1 MGGSPAGPPWRC
13 SGAQHRQPRHRD
25 SVLCGLCIVVRVGLR
40 ERSVEAGSP
49 RRRHRRGVRRSE
61 FLPEA
66 VQCAA
71 ALRVLRHRAAHCSR
85 WRGEVVSEPAHLLGL
100 RHCGKLVRGQRACCR
115 RAAGRGRCSR
125 FAAFSAVCTFRVTLL
140 PVPSLALL
148 RVRLLLFLRRCSKG
162 LTWGLQ
168 PEGACALRKLMP

>member
-25 SVLCGLCIVVRVGLR
+25 SVLCGLCFVARVGLR

-49 RRRHRRGVRRSE
+49 RRRHRAAPSRRSLLAMARVSR
-61 FLPEA
+61 FRVGIPSRPSPLRQVGSWPVCPLPS
-66 VQCAA
+66 C
-71 ALRVLRHRAAHCSR
+71 CWSR
-85 WRGEVVSEPAHLLGL
+85 PV
-100 RHCGKLVRGQRACCR
+100 
-115 RAAGRGRCSR
+115 CSR
-125 FAAFSAVCTFRVTLL
+125 FAAFSAACTFRVTLL
-140 PVPSLALL
+140 PVPSLAPL